1 MGGKISGHLAVWAL
15 RLAIFS
21 PLVMLIAGGLYRLRF
36 VDFQLALLAFAGAVL
51 LAALAA
57 LFGLVGAVLGARGE
71 QGKPARALSALVV
84 ALLVLVAPLN
94 TVRQGAGVPM
104 IHDITTD
111 LEDPPIF
118 VEVPR
123 KRSVSD
129 NSLDIDAEVL
139 AAQKAYYTDIGPTML
154 PMAKAEAFA
163 LVREAVEVSGWVVHA
178 ENANLGYIEA
188 TASTPFFGFRDDVII
203 RVAEEAGSVRVD
215 MRSASRVGL
224 SDLGVNAGRIR
235 DFMDLVAQKAN

>member
-1 MGGKISGHLAVWAL
+1 MGNKIVGHLAVWGL
-15 RLAIFS
+15 RLALIT
-21 PLVMLIAGGLYRLRF
+21 PVIMLIAGGLYRLRF
-36 VDFQLALLAFAGAVL
+36 VDFQIALLAFAIAVL
-51 LAALAA
+51 IAGLAA
-57 LFGLVGAVLGARGE
+57 LFGLVGTVLGGH
-71 QGKPARALSALVV
+71 GKTTRAVTALVV

-123 KRSVSD
+123 KRSIGD

-154 PMAKAEAFA
+154 PMAKREAFA
-163 LVREAVEVSGWVVHA
+163 LVREAVDAFDWVVHA

-203 RVAEEAGSVRVD
+203 RVTEDTGGARVD

-235 DFMDLVAQKAN
+235 DFMAMVTQRAN

>member
-71 QGKPARALSALVV
+71 QGKPAQALSALVV

-123 KRSVSD
+123 KRSIGD

-163 LVREAVEVSGWVVHA
+163 LVREAVDAFDWVVHA

-203 RVAEEAGSVRVD
+203 RVTEDTGGARVD

>member
-1 MGGKISGHLAVWAL
+1 MGNKIVGHLAVWGL
-15 RLAIFS
+15 RLALIT
-21 PLVMLIAGGLYRLRF
+21 PVIMLIAGGLYRLRF
-36 VDFQLALLAFAGAVL
+36 VDFQIALLAFAIAVL
-51 LAALAA
+51 LAGLAA
-57 LFGLVGAVLGARGE
+57 LFGLVGAVIGGH
-71 QGKPARALSALVV
+71 GKTTRAVTALVV

-94 TVRQGAGVPM
+94 TVRQGAGAPM

-118 VEVPR
+118 FEVPR
-123 KRSVSD
+123 KRSISD

-139 AAQKAYYTDIGPTML
+139 AAQKTYYTDIGPTML
-154 PMAKAEAFA
+154 PMAKTEAFA
-163 LVREAVEVSGWVVHA
+163 LVREAVDAFDWVVHA

-203 RVAEEAGSVRVD
+203 RVTEDTGGARVD

-235 DFMDLVAQKAN
+235 DFMAMVAQKAN

>member
-1 MGGKISGHLAVWAL
+1 MGNKISGRLAVWGL
-15 RLAIFS
+15 RLAVIA
-21 PLVMLIAGGLYRLRF
+21 PLMMLVAGGFYRLRF
-36 VDFQLALLAFAGAVL
+36 VDFQIALLALAVAVL
-51 LAALAA
+51 IAAVAAL
-57 LFGLVGAVLGARGE
+57 LGLVGAVLGARDGSANT
-71 QGKPARALSALVV
+71 KRAVAALVV
-84 ALLVLVAPLN
+84 ALVALVVPLN

-123 KRSVSD
+123 KRMSSD

-154 PMAKAEAFA
+154 PMAKAEAFE
-163 LVREAVEVSGWVVHA
+163 LVREAVEASGWKVHA
-178 ENANLGYIEA
+178 QKANLGYIEA

-203 RVAEEAGSVRVD
+203 RVTEQAGTVRVD

-235 DFMDLVAQKAN
+235 DFMEMIAQ

>member
-1 MGGKISGHLAVWAL
+1 MDNKIVGHLAVWGL
-15 RLAIFS
+15 RLALIA
-21 PLVMLIAGGLYRLRF
+21 PVIMLIAGGLYRLRF
-36 VDFQLALLAFAGAVL
+36 VDFQIALLAFAIAVL
-51 LAALAA
+51 IAGLAA
-57 LFGLVGAVLGARGE
+57 LFGLVGAVLGGH
-71 QGKPARALSALVV
+71 GKTTRAVTALVV

-123 KRSVSD
+123 KRSIGD

-154 PMAKAEAFA
+154 PMAKTEAFA
-163 LVREAVEVSGWVVHA
+163 LVREAVDAFDWVVHA

-203 RVAEEAGSVRVD
+203 RVTEDSGGARVD
-215 MRSASRVGL
+215 MRSASRVGI

-235 DFMDLVAQKAN
+235 DFMAMVAQKAN

>member
-1 MGGKISGHLAVWAL
+1 MDNKIVGHLAVWGL
-15 RLAIFS
+15 RLALIA
-21 PLVMLIAGGLYRLRF
+21 PVIMLIAGGLYRLRF
-36 VDFQLALLAFAGAVL
+36 VDFQIALLAFAIAVL
-51 LAALAA
+51 IAGLAA
-57 LFGLVGAVLGARGE
+57 LFGLVGAVLGGH
-71 QGKPARALSALVV
+71 GKTTRAVTALVV

-123 KRSVSD
+123 KRSISD

-163 LVREAVEVSGWVVHA
+163 LVREAVDAFDWVVHA

-203 RVAEEAGSVRVD
+203 RVTEDTGGARVD

-235 DFMDLVAQKAN
+235 DFMAMVTQRAN

>member
-1 MGGKISGHLAVWAL
+1 MDNKIVGHLAVWGL
-15 RLAIFS
+15 RLALIA
-21 PLVMLIAGGLYRLRF
+21 PVIMLIAGGLYRLRF
-36 VDFQLALLAFAGAVL
+36 VDFQIALLAFAIAVL
-51 LAALAA
+51 IAALAA
-57 LFGLVGAVLGARGE
+57 LFGLVGAVLGGH
-71 QGKPARALSALVV
+71 GKTTRAVTALVV

-123 KRSVSD
+123 KRSDSD

-154 PMAKAEAFA
+154 PMAKREAFA
-163 LVREAVEVSGWVVHA
+163 LVREAVDAFDWVVHA

-203 RVAEEAGSVRVD
+203 RVTEDTGGARVD

-235 DFMDLVAQKAN
+235 DFMAMVTQRAN

>member
-1 MGGKISGHLAVWAL
+1 MGNKISGRLAVWGL
-15 RLAIFS
+15 RLAVIA
-21 PLVMLIAGGLYRLRF
+21 PLMMLVAGGFYRLRF
-36 VDFQLALLAFAGAVL
+36 VDFQIALLALAVAVL
-51 LAALAA
+51 IAAVAAL
-57 LFGLVGAVLGARGE
+57 LGLVGAVLGARDGSANT
-71 QGKPARALSALVV
+71 KRAVAALVV
-84 ALLVLVAPLN
+84 ALVALVVPLN

-123 KRSVSD
+123 KRMSSD

-154 PMAKAEAFA
+154 PMAKAEAFE
-163 LVREAVEVSGWVVHA
+163 LVREAVEASGWKVHA
-178 ENANLGYIEA
+178 QKANLGYIEA
-188 TASTPFFGFRDDVII
+188 TASTPFFGFRDDVVI
-203 RVAEEAGSVRVD
+203 RVTEQAGTVRVD

-235 DFMDLVAQKAN
+235 DFMEMIAQ

>member
-1 MGGKISGHLAVWAL
+1 MGNKIVGHLAVWGL
-15 RLAIFS
+15 RLALIT
-21 PLVMLIAGGLYRLRF
+21 PVIMLIAGGLYRLRF
-36 VDFQLALLAFAGAVL
+36 VDFQIALLAFAIAVL
-51 LAALAA
+51 IAGLAA
-57 LFGLVGAVLGARGE
+57 LFGLVGAVLGGH
-71 QGKPARALSALVV
+71 GKTTRAVTALVV

-123 KRSVSD
+123 KRSIGD

-154 PMAKAEAFA
+154 PMAKREAFA
-163 LVREAVEVSGWVVHA
+163 LVREAVDAFDWVVHA

-203 RVAEEAGSVRVD
+203 RVTEDTGGARVD

-235 DFMDLVAQKAN
+235 DFMAMVTQRAN

>member
-1 MGGKISGHLAVWAL
+1 MGNKIVGHLAVWGL
-15 RLAIFS
+15 RLALIA
-21 PLVMLIAGGLYRLRF
+21 PVIMLIAGGLYRLRF
-36 VDFQLALLAFAGAVL
+36 VDFQIALLAFAIAVL
-51 LAALAA
+51 LAGLAA
-57 LFGLVGAVLGARGE
+57 LFGLVGAVLGRLGH
-71 QGKPARALSALVV
+71 GKTTRAVTALVV

-123 KRSVSD
+123 KRSIRD

-163 LVREAVEVSGWVVHA
+163 LVREAVDAFDWVVHA

-203 RVAEEAGSVRVD
+203 RVTEDTGGARVD

-235 DFMDLVAQKAN
+235 DFMAMVTQRAN

>member
-1 MGGKISGHLAVWAL
+1 MDNKILGHLAVWGL
-15 RLAIFS
+15 RLALIA
-21 PLVMLIAGGLYRLRF
+21 PVIMLIAGGLYRLRF
-36 VDFQLALLAFAGAVL
+36 VDFQIALLAFAIAVL
-51 LAALAA
+51 IAGLAA
-57 LFGLVGAVLGARGE
+57 LFGLVGAVLGGH
-71 QGKPARALSALVV
+71 GKTTRAVTALVV

-123 KRSVSD
+123 KRSIGD

-154 PMAKAEAFA
+154 PMAKREAFA
-163 LVREAVEVSGWVVHA
+163 LVREAVDAFDWVVHA

-203 RVAEEAGSVRVD
+203 RVTEDTGGARVD

-235 DFMDLVAQKAN
+235 DFMAMVTQRAN

>member
-1 MGGKISGHLAVWAL
+1 MGNRISGHLAVWGL
-15 RLAIFS
+15 RLAVIA
-21 PLVMLIAGGLYRLRF
+21 PLVMLIAGGFYRLRF
-36 VDFQLALLAFAGAVL
+36 VDFQIALLALAVAVL
-51 LAALAA
+51 IAVVAAL
-57 LFGLVGAVLGARGE
+57 LGLVGAVLSARDGS
-71 QGKPARALSALVV
+71 GNTKRAVAAVVVALVALVV
-84 ALLVLVAPLN
+84 PLN

-123 KRSVSD
+123 KRMSSD

-154 PMAKAEAFA
+154 LMAKSEAFEV
-163 LVREAVEVSGWVVHA
+163 VREAVEASGWKVHA
-178 ENANLGYIEA
+178 QKANLGYIEA

-203 RVAEEAGSVRVD
+203 RVTDQAGTVRVD

-235 DFMDLVAQKAN
+235 NFMEMIAQ

>member
-1 MGGKISGHLAVWAL
+1 MGVKISGHLAVWAL

-21 PLVMLIAGGLYRLRF
+21 PLVMLIAGGLYRLQF

-51 LAALAA
+51 LAVLAA
-57 LFGLVGAVLGARGE
+57 LFGLVGAVFGARGE
-71 QGKPARALSALVV
+71 HGKPARALTALVV
-84 ALLVLVAPLN
+84 ALLALVAPLN
-94 TVRQGAGVPM
+94 TVHQGAGVPM

-111 LEDPPIF
+111 LVDPPIF
-118 VEVPR
+118 VEVLR
-123 KRSVSD
+123 NRSISD

-154 PMAKAEAFA
+154 PMAKTEAFA
-163 LVREAVEVSGWVVHA
+163 LVREAVDAFDWVVYA

-203 RVAEEAGSVRVD
+203 RVTEVTGGARVD

-235 DFMDLVAQKAN
+235 DFMAMVAQKAN

>member
-1 MGGKISGHLAVWAL
+1 MGNKISGRLAVWGL
-15 RLAIFS
+15 RLAVIA
-21 PLVMLIAGGLYRLRF
+21 PLMMLVAGGFYRLRF
-36 VDFQLALLAFAGAVL
+36 VDFQIALLALAVAVL
-51 LAALAA
+51 IAAVAAL
-57 LFGLVGAVLGARGE
+57 LGLVGAVLGARDGSANT
-71 QGKPARALSALVV
+71 KRAVAALVV
-84 ALLVLVAPLN
+84 ALVVLVVPLN
-94 TVRQGAGVPM
+94 TMRQGAGVPM

-123 KRSVSD
+123 KRMSSD

-154 PMAKAEAFA
+154 PMAKAEAFV
-163 LVREAVEVSGWVVHA
+163 LVREAVEASGWKVHA
-178 ENANLGYIEA
+178 QKPNLGYIEA

-203 RVAEEAGSVRVD
+203 RVTEQAGSVRVD

-235 DFMDLVAQKAN
+235 DFMEMIAQ

>member
-1 MGGKISGHLAVWAL
+1 MDNKIVGHLAVWGL
-15 RLAIFS
+15 RLALIA
-21 PLVMLIAGGLYRLRF
+21 PVIMLIAGGLYRLRF
-36 VDFQLALLAFAGAVL
+36 VDFQIALLAFAIAVL
-51 LAALAA
+51 IAGLAA
-57 LFGLVGAVLGARGE
+57 LFGLVGAVLGGH
-71 QGKPARALSALVV
+71 GKTTRAVTALVV

-123 KRSVSD
+123 KRSIGD

-154 PMAKAEAFA
+154 PMAKREAFA
-163 LVREAVEVSGWVVHA
+163 LVREAVDAFDWVVHA

-203 RVAEEAGSVRVD
+203 RVTEDTGGARVD

-235 DFMDLVAQKAN
+235 DFMAMVTQRAN

>member
-1 MGGKISGHLAVWAL
+1 MGNKISGRLAVWGL
-15 RLAIFS
+15 RLAVIA
-21 PLVMLIAGGLYRLRF
+21 PLMMLVAGGFYRLRF
-36 VDFQLALLAFAGAVL
+36 VDFQIALLALAVAVL
-51 LAALAA
+51 IAAVAAL
-57 LFGLVGAVLGARGE
+57 LGLVGAVLGARDGSANT
-71 QGKPARALSALVV
+71 KRAVAALVV
-84 ALLVLVAPLN
+84 ALVVLVVPLN

-111 LEDPPIF
+111 MEDPPIF

-123 KRSVSD
+123 KRMSSD

-154 PMAKAEAFA
+154 PMAKAEAFE
-163 LVREAVEVSGWVVHA
+163 LVREAVEASGWKVHA
-178 ENANLGYIEA
+178 QKANLGYIEA

-203 RVAEEAGSVRVD
+203 RVTEQAGTVRVD

-235 DFMDLVAQKAN
+235 DFMEMIAQ

>member
-1 MGGKISGHLAVWAL
+1 MDNKIVGHLAVWGL
-15 RLAIFS
+15 RLALIA
-21 PLVMLIAGGLYRLRF
+21 PVIMLIAGGLYRLRF
-36 VDFQLALLAFAGAVL
+36 VDFQIALLAFAIAVL
-51 LAALAA
+51 IAGLAA
-57 LFGLVGAVLGARGE
+57 LFGLVGAVLGGH
-71 QGKPARALSALVV
+71 GKTTRAVTALVV

-123 KRSVSD
+123 KRSIGD

-154 PMAKAEAFA
+154 PMAKREAFA
-163 LVREAVEVSGWVVHA
+163 LVREAVDAFDWVVHA

-203 RVAEEAGSVRVD
+203 RVTEDTGGARVD

-235 DFMDLVAQKAN
+235 DFMSMVTQRAN

>member
-1 MGGKISGHLAVWAL
+1 MGNKIVGHLAVWGLGLAL
-15 RLAIFS
+15 IT
-21 PLVMLIAGGLYRLRF
+21 PVIMLIAGGLYRLRF
-36 VDFQLALLAFAGAVL
+36 VDFQIALLAFAIAVL
-51 LAALAA
+51 LAGLAA
-57 LFGLVGAVLGARGE
+57 LFGLVGAVL
-71 QGKPARALSALVV
+71 SALGGHGKTTRAVV
-84 ALLVLVAPLN
+84 ALGMALLVLVAPLN
-94 TVRQGAGVPM
+94 TVRQGAGAPM

-123 KRSVSD
+123 KRSISD

-139 AAQKAYYTDIGPTML
+139 AAQKAYYNDIGPTML
-154 PMAKAEAFA
+154 PMGKTAAFA
-163 LVREAVEVSGWVVHA
+163 LVREAVDAFDWVVHA

-203 RVAEEAGSVRVD
+203 RVTEDSGGARVD

-235 DFMDLVAQKAN
+235 DFMAMVAQKAN

>member
-1 MGGKISGHLAVWAL
+1 MDNKILVHLAVWGL
-15 RLAIFS
+15 RLALIA
-21 PLVMLIAGGLYRLRF
+21 PVIMLIAGGLYRLRF
-36 VDFQLALLAFAGAVL
+36 VDFQIALLAFAIAVL
-51 LAALAA
+51 IAGLAA
-57 LFGLVGAVLGARGE
+57 LFGLVGAVLGGH
-71 QGKPARALSALVV
+71 GKTTRAVTALVV

-123 KRSVSD
+123 KRSIGD

-154 PMAKAEAFA
+154 PMAKREAFA
-163 LVREAVEVSGWVVHA
+163 LVREAVDAFDWVVHA

-203 RVAEEAGSVRVD
+203 RVTEDTGGARVD

-235 DFMDLVAQKAN
+235 DFMAMVTQKAN

>member
-1 MGGKISGHLAVWAL
+1 MGNRISGNLAVWGL
-15 RLAIFS
+15 RLAMIA
-21 PLVMLIAGGLYRLRF
+21 PLVMLGAGGFYRLRF
-36 VDFQLALLAFAGAVL
+36 VDFQIALLALAVAVLIAVVAALLGLIGAVL
-51 LAALAA
+51 SARDGSGNAKR
-57 LFGLVGAVLGARGE
+57 AVA
-71 QGKPARALSALVV
+71 ALVV
-84 ALLVLVAPLN
+84 ALVALVVPLN
-94 TVRQGAGVPM
+94 TLRQGAGVPM

-123 KRSVSD
+123 KRMSSD

-139 AAQKAYYTDIGPTML
+139 AAQEAYYTDIGPTML
-154 PMAKAEAFA
+154 PIPKSEAFA
-163 LVREAVEVSGWVVHA
+163 LVREAVGASGWKVHA
-178 ENANLGYIEA
+178 QKANLGYIEA

-203 RVAEEAGSVRVD
+203 RVMERAGTVRVD

-235 DFMDLVAQKAN
+235 DFMEMISQ

>member
-1 MGGKISGHLAVWAL
+1 MISGRFTVWGL
-15 RLAIFS
+15 RLAVIA
-21 PLVMLIAGGLYRLRF
+21 PLVMLIAGGFYRLRF
-36 VDFQLALLAFAGAVL
+36 VDFQIALLALAVAVL
-51 LAALAA
+51 IAVVAAL
-57 LFGLVGAVLGARGE
+57 LGLVGAVLSARDGS
-71 QGKPARALSALVV
+71 GNTKRAVAALVV
-84 ALLVLVAPLN
+84 ALVALVVPLN

-123 KRSVSD
+123 KRMNSD

-154 PMAKAEAFA
+154 LMAKSEAFEV
-163 LVREAVEVSGWVVHA
+163 VREAVEASGWKVHA
-178 ENANLGYIEA
+178 QKANLGYIEA

-203 RVAEEAGSVRVD
+203 RVTDQAGTARVD

-235 DFMDLVAQKAN
+235 NFMEMIAQ

>member
-1 MGGKISGHLAVWAL
+1 M
-15 RLAIFS
+15 
-21 PLVMLIAGGLYRLRF
+21 LVAGGFYRLRF
-36 VDFQLALLAFAGAVL
+36 VDFQIALLALALGVLIAAV
-51 LAALAA
+51 AAL
-57 LFGLVGAVLGARGE
+57 LGLGGAVLGARDGSANT
-71 QGKPARALSALVV
+71 KRAVAALVV
-84 ALLVLVAPLN
+84 ALVALVVPLN

-123 KRSVSD
+123 KRMSSD

-139 AAQKAYYTDIGPTML
+139 AAQKAYYTDIGPIML
-154 PMAKAEAFA
+154 PMAKSEAFV
-163 LVREAVEVSGWVVHA
+163 LVLEAVEASGWKIHA
-178 ENANLGYIEA
+178 QKANLGYIEA

-203 RVAEEAGSVRVD
+203 RVTEQSGAVRVD

-235 DFMDLVAQKAN
+235 DFMEMIAQ

>member
-1 MGGKISGHLAVWAL
+1 MDNKIVGHLAVWGL
-15 RLAIFS
+15 RLALIA
-21 PLVMLIAGGLYRLRF
+21 PVIMLIAGGLYRLRF
-36 VDFQLALLAFAGAVL
+36 VDFQIALLAFAIAVL
-51 LAALAA
+51 IAGLAA
-57 LFGLVGAVLGARGE
+57 LFGLVGAVLGGH
-71 QGKPARALSALVV
+71 GKTTRAVTALVV

-123 KRSVSD
+123 KRSIED

-139 AAQKAYYTDIGPTML
+139 AAQKAYYTDIGPTVL
-154 PMAKAEAFA
+154 PMAKREAFA
-163 LVREAVEVSGWVVHA
+163 LVREAVDAFDWVVHA

-203 RVAEEAGSVRVD
+203 RVTEDTGGARVD

-235 DFMDLVAQKAN
+235 DFMAMVTQRAN

>member
-1 MGGKISGHLAVWAL
+1 MDNKIVGHLAVWGL
-15 RLAIFS
+15 RLALIA
-21 PLVMLIAGGLYRLRF
+21 PVIMLIAGGLYRLRF
-36 VDFQLALLAFAGAVL
+36 VDFQIALLAFAIAVL
-51 LAALAA
+51 IAGLAA
-57 LFGLVGAVLGARGE
+57 LFGLVGAVLGGH
-71 QGKPARALSALVV
+71 GKTTRAVTALVV

-123 KRSVSD
+123 KRSISD

-154 PMAKAEAFA
+154 PMAKREAFA
-163 LVREAVEVSGWVVHA
+163 LVREAVDAFDWVVHA

-203 RVAEEAGSVRVD
+203 RVTEDTGGARVD

-235 DFMDLVAQKAN
+235 DFMAMVTQRAN

>member
-1 MGGKISGHLAVWAL
+1 MGSKISVHLAVWGL
-15 RLAIFS
+15 RLALIA
-21 PLVMLIAGGLYRLRF
+21 PVIMLIAGGLYRLRF
-36 VDFQLALLAFAGAVL
+36 VDFQIPLLAFAVAVL

-57 LFGLVGAVLGARGE
+57 LFGLIGAVSGALGVHDKAI
-71 QGKPARALSALVV
+71 RALVALAV
-84 ALLVLVAPLN
+84 ALLVLVGPLN
-94 TVRQGAGVPM
+94 TLRQGAGAPM

-139 AAQKAYYTDIGPTML
+139 ATQKAYYTDIGPTML

-163 LVREAVEVSGWVVHA
+163 LVRETVNAFEWVVHA

-188 TASTPFFGFRDDVII
+188 TASTPFFGFRDDVVI
-203 RVAEEAGSVRVD
+203 RVSEEAGRVRVD

-235 DFMDLVAQKAN
+235 DFMELLAQKAN

>member
-1 MGGKISGHLAVWAL
+1 MDNKIVGHLAVWGL
-15 RLAIFS
+15 RLALIA
-21 PLVMLIAGGLYRLRF
+21 PVIMLIAGGLYRLRF
-36 VDFQLALLAFAGAVL
+36 VDFQIALLAFAIAVL
-51 LAALAA
+51 IAGLAA
-57 LFGLVGAVLGARGE
+57 LFGLVGAVLGGH
-71 QGKPARALSALVV
+71 GKTTRAVTALVV

-123 KRSVSD
+123 KRSIGD

-154 PMAKAEAFA
+154 PMAKTEAFA
-163 LVREAVEVSGWVVHA
+163 LVREAVDAFDWVVHA

-203 RVAEEAGSVRVD
+203 RVTEDTGGARVD

-235 DFMDLVAQKAN
+235 DFMAMVTQRAN

>member
-1 MGGKISGHLAVWAL
+1 MDNKILGHLAVWGL
-15 RLAIFS
+15 RLALIA
-21 PLVMLIAGGLYRLRF
+21 PVIMLIAGGLYRLRF
-36 VDFQLALLAFAGAVL
+36 VDFQIALLAFAIAVL
-51 LAALAA
+51 IAGLAA
-57 LFGLVGAVLGARGE
+57 LFGLVGAVLGGH
-71 QGKPARALSALVV
+71 GKTTRAVTALVV

-94 TVRQGAGVPM
+94 TVRQGAGAPM

-123 KRSVSD
+123 KRSISD

-154 PMAKAEAFA
+154 PMAKREAFA
-163 LVREAVEVSGWVVHA
+163 LVREAVDAFDWVVHA

-203 RVAEEAGSVRVD
+203 RVTEDTGGARVD

-235 DFMDLVAQKAN
+235 DFMAMVTQRAN

>member
-1 MGGKISGHLAVWAL
+1 MGNKIVGHLAVWGL
-15 RLAIFS
+15 RLALIT
-21 PLVMLIAGGLYRLRF
+21 PVIMLIAGGLYRMRF
-36 VDFQLALLAFAGAVL
+36 VDFQIALLAFAIAVL
-51 LAALAA
+51 IAGLAA
-57 LFGLVGAVLGARGE
+57 LFGLVGAVLGGH
-71 QGKPARALSALVV
+71 GKTTRAVTALVV

-123 KRSVSD
+123 KRSISD

-154 PMAKAEAFA
+154 PMAKTEAFA
-163 LVREAVEVSGWVVHA
+163 LVREAVDAFDWVVHA

-203 RVAEEAGSVRVD
+203 RVTEDTGGARVD

-235 DFMDLVAQKAN
+235 DFMAMVTQRAN

>member
-1 MGGKISGHLAVWAL
+1 MGNKIVGHLAVWGL
-15 RLAIFS
+15 RLALIT
-21 PLVMLIAGGLYRLRF
+21 PVIMLIAGGLYRLRF
-36 VDFQLALLAFAGAVL
+36 VDFQIALLAFAIAVL
-51 LAALAA
+51 LAGLAA
-57 LFGLVGAVLGARGE
+57 LFGLVGAVLGGH
-71 QGKPARALSALVV
+71 GKTTRAVTALVV

-118 VEVPR
+118 VEVLR
-123 KRSVSD
+123 KRSIGD

-154 PMAKAEAFA
+154 PMAKREAFA
-163 LVREAVEVSGWVVHA
+163 LVREAVDAFDWVVHA

-203 RVAEEAGSVRVD
+203 RVTEDTGGARVD

-235 DFMDLVAQKAN
+235 DFMAMVTQRAN

>member
-1 MGGKISGHLAVWAL
+1 MRNRISGHFAVWGL
-15 RLAIFS
+15 RLAMIA
-21 PLVMLIAGGLYRLRF
+21 PLVMLGAGGFYRLRF
-36 VDFQLALLAFAGAVL
+36 VDFQIALLALALGVLIAAV
-51 LAALAA
+51 AAL
-57 LFGLVGAVLGARGE
+57 LGLGGAVLGARDGSANT
-71 QGKPARALSALVV
+71 KRAVAALVV
-84 ALLVLVAPLN
+84 ALVALVVPLN

-123 KRSVSD
+123 KRMSSD

-139 AAQKAYYTDIGPTML
+139 AAQKAYYTDIGPIML
-154 PMAKAEAFA
+154 PMAKSEAFV
-163 LVREAVEVSGWVVHA
+163 LVLEAVEASGWKIHA
-178 ENANLGYIEA
+178 QKANLGYIEA

-203 RVAEEAGSVRVD
+203 RVTEQSGAVRVD

-235 DFMDLVAQKAN
+235 DFMEMIAQ

>member
-1 MGGKISGHLAVWAL
+1 MGSKISVHLAVWGL
-15 RLAIFS
+15 RLALIA
-21 PLVMLIAGGLYRLRF
+21 PVIMLIAGGLYRLRF
-36 VDFQLALLAFAGAVL
+36 VDFQIALLAFAIAVL
-51 LAALAA
+51 IAGLAA
-57 LFGLVGAVLGARGE
+57 LFGLVGAVLGGH
-71 QGKPARALSALVV
+71 GKTIRAVTALVV

-123 KRSVSD
+123 KRSIED

-154 PMAKAEAFA
+154 PMAKGK
-163 LVREAVEVSGWVVHA
+163 LSRLCVKR
-178 ENANLGYIEA
+178 
-188 TASTPFFGFRDDVII
+188 STLLNGLFTRKMPISAISKRPLRHRFRF
-203 RVAEEAGSVRVD
+203 S
-215 MRSASRVGL
+215 
-224 SDLGVNAGRIR
+224 
-235 DFMDLVAQKAN
+235 

>member
-1 MGGKISGHLAVWAL
+1 MGNKIVGHLAVWGL
-15 RLAIFS
+15 RLALIT
-21 PLVMLIAGGLYRLRF
+21 PVIMVIAGGLYRLRF
-36 VDFQLALLAFAGAVL
+36 VDFQIALLAFAIAVL
-51 LAALAA
+51 LAGLGA
-57 LFGLVGAVLGARGE
+57 LFGLVGAVLGALGGH
-71 QGKPARALSALVV
+71 GKTTRAVTALVL

-94 TVRQGAGVPM
+94 TVRQGAGAPM

-123 KRSVSD
+123 KRSISD

-139 AAQKAYYTDIGPTML
+139 AAQKAYYNDIGPTML
-154 PMAKAEAFA
+154 PMAKTEAFA
-163 LVREAVEVSGWVVHA
+163 LVREAVDAFDWVVHA

-203 RVAEEAGSVRVD
+203 RVTEDTGRARVD

-235 DFMDLVAQKAN
+235 DFMAMVAQKAN